1 MLIAL
6 DLPLSKRLL
15 SHAHW
20 TVERRKMS
28 KSLGNVVDPIQA
40 IDKYGIDVVRYYL
53 ARVGGRFK
61 GDTCE
66 SSYSDP
72 YSSS

>member
-1 MLIAL
+1 MLLAL
-6 DLPLSKRLL
+6 DMPLSNKIL

-20 TVERRKMS
+20 TVEHRKMS

-40 IDKYGIDVVRYYL
+40 IDEYGIDIVRYYL

-61 GDTCE
+61 GDTCK
-66 SSYSDP
+66 
-72 YSSS
+72 